1 MMRRPILGTLF
12 LLACVSS
19 LAISSSAYAVPI
31 HHHITVETKAG
42 ISNSQDRA
50 LLVAKR
56 ETYVVNVAPAD
67 SDDDGC
73 PNAKDSYNG
82 PGCQAPPA
90 PTVAPQSPSS
100 IAPPAPTYSSV
111 PPASTGGCPSYM
123 SGEASSPTAV
133 NASSGA
139 SGCYQ
144 VLPSTAAAMGPA
156 CADVNATSCVAAIC
170 ASAGNAAWASSGSTP
185 CDYIKP

>member
-1 MMRRPILGTLF
+1 MRRALILCAGLLLLLPATAGAITLHQHVVIDRPLGPPI
-12 LLACVSS
+12 
-19 LAISSSAYAVPI
+19 
-31 HHHITVETKAG
+31 E
-42 ISNSQDRA
+42 
-50 LLVAKR
+50 
-56 ETYVVNVAPAD
+56 VVRVVTVAPPD

-73 PNAKDSYNG
+73 ANAQDHYNG

-90 PTVAPQSPSS
+90 PEPAAQSV
-100 IAPPAPTYSSV
+100 SSV
-111 PPASTGGCPSYM
+111 AVPTPAAPSVTTTSGGCPSYM
-123 SGEASSPTAV
+123 AGEASSPSAV
-133 NASSGA
+133 NPSSGA

-144 VLPSTAAAMGPA
+144 VLPSTAAAMGSA